1 LPDKSLGA
9 FVRPLNG
16 SMMFRVSAGTRLQ
29 TGARKWQP
37 CAPLLTRSQRV
48 LLIDCYEQNRRGVHS
63 RPRSNARRRTHV
75 LAAPKWYT
83 VMPKP
88 HLSYPHVAIDLD
100 KEKLTSISTDA
111 RAGT

>member
-1 LPDKSLGA
+1 MCAAPHTFATGL
-9 FVRPLNG
+9 
-16 SMMFRVSAGTRLQ
+16 THRLF
-29 TGARKWQP
+29 
-37 CAPLLTRSQRV
+37 
-48 LLIDCYEQNRRGVHS
+48 EQNRRGVHS

>member
-1 LPDKSLGA
+1 MLA
-9 FVRPLNG
+9 
-16 SMMFRVSAGTRLQ
+16 
-29 TGARKWQP
+29 
-37 CAPLLTRSQRV
+37 
-48 LLIDCYEQNRRGVHS
+48 
-63 RPRSNARRRTHV
+63 RRTHV

-100 KEKLTSISTDA
+100 KEKLTSISTEA